1 MTGTPRTALNVARL
15 GGRSGDALQDAN
27 LGGFMKVVIGVV
39 AAVWL
44 FIGGVAADQRGD
56 FQAALPSCSGVSELS
71 LTFAAGP
78 LNYQGLNPNVSCTLP
93 RPSA

>member
-1 MTGTPRTALNVARL
+1 MGVGWGVDR
-15 GGRSGDALQDAN
+15 GGPSWTTN
-27 LGGFMKVVIGVV
+27 LGGFMRIVIGVI
-39 AAVWL
+39 ATVWL

-56 FQAALPSCSGVSELS
+56 FRVATPNCSAVSELS
-71 LTFAAGP
+71 LTLAAGP

>member
-1 MTGTPRTALNVARL
+1 MRI
-15 GGRSGDALQDAN
+15 
-27 LGGFMKVVIGVV
+27 VIGVI

-56 FQAALPSCSGVSELS
+56 LQSASPSCSTVGELS
-71 LTFAAGP
+71 LTLAAGP
-78 LNYQGLNPNVSCTLP
+78 LNYQGLNPDVSCTLP

>member
-1 MTGTPRTALNVARL
+1 MRI
-15 GGRSGDALQDAN
+15 
-27 LGGFMKVVIGVV
+27 VIGVI

-56 FQAALPSCSGVSELS
+56 FQSATASCSTVGELS

-78 LNYQGLNPNVSCTLP
+78 FNYQGINPDVSCALP

>member
-1 MTGTPRTALNVARL
+1 
-15 GGRSGDALQDAN
+15 
-27 LGGFMKVVIGVV
+27 MKIVIGVI

-44 FIGGVAADQRGD
+44 FIGGVAADQRGE
-56 FQAALPSCSGVSELS
+56 FQESSLTCSTVSELS

-78 LNYQGLNPNVSCTLP
+78 LNYQGIKPDISCTMP